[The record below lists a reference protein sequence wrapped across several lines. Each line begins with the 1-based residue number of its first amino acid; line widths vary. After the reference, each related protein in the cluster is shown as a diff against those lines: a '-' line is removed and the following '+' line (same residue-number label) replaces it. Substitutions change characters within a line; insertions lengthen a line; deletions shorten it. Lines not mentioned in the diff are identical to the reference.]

1 MLQGFKSDELWF
13 RQNGINLIINHIGSD
28 DQISFEDWFYSESCR
43 QFTIITA
50 DNKAITAGQVQKL
63 LTAMAG
69 FTVNTEANISSDEQ
83 MHSFVQQG
91 NVAAYWG
98 N

>member
-1 MLQGFKSDELWF
+1 MEFSK
-13 RQNGINLIINHIGSD
+13 NGDDLIINYIGTD
-28 DQISFEDWFYSESCR
+28 DQISVKNWFYSQSYR
-43 QFTIITA
+43 QFTIIIA

-69 FTVNTEANISSDEQ
+69 FTVNTEANINSDEQ
-83 MHSFVQQG
+83 LHSFVQQG
-91 NVAAYWG
+91 NIAAYWG